1 MRQHRRHHEYRTTRT
16 RLLVQS
22 VTAGALAFTAAC
34 NSLLGVDNP
43 GRVPSSAL
51 ADPALAPTLEA
62 SALGTFE
69 CAYANYIVTAGVL
82 TMEYITS
89 NSFVNSNVWG
99 WRGNEVKTEPGSCP
113 NSRTATSLGFYTP
126 MQSARFQAED
136 AVTRINAFTDAEV
149 PNRLRILAELSAYE
163 GYSLVLLG
171 EGMCSMAVDNGPEMT
186 RDETFKLAVQKFNDA
201 LNYAK
206 QAPTSDAA
214 VTDIVNMSHV
224 GLARA
229 YLDLGDLPNAATNAQ
244 LVPAGYVR
252 ISEYSESQ
260 PVRENRVYNMN
271 VRNDFLSVGPNY
283 RGLTVGGKPDPRV
296 KVVDMGRLGQDQV
309 TRQWD
314 QQKITGN
321 GAAPINLATYAEAQL
336 IYAEAVAGTNA
347 QAAKDAI
354 NRVRAV
360 WGIAPLDGSE
370 GSDLTAVVLEE
381 RRRQFFSEGQR
392 LGDMLRKNI
401 PFPQGV
407 NLKNQLYG
415 PTTCVPLPDVETHNN
430 PNFQGK

>member
-1 MRQHRRHHEYRTTRT
+1 MRQQRRYHECRTTRPHLFVYMVAAT
-16 RLLVQS
+16 
-22 VTAGALAFTAAC
+22 ALAFTAAC

-51 ADPALAPTLEA
+51 SDPALAPTLEA

-99 WRGNEVKTEPGSCP
+99 WRGNEVKQEPGSCP
-113 NSRTATSLGFYTP
+113 TTRTATSLGFYTP

-136 AVTRINAFTDAEV
+136 AVRRINAFGDADV

-171 EGMCSMAVDNGPEMT
+171 EGMCTMAVDNGPEMT
-186 RDETFKLAVQKFNDA
+186 REETFKLAVQKFNDA
-201 LNYAK
+201 LNFAK
-206 QAPTSDAA
+206 QAPATDAA
-214 VTDIVNMSHV
+214 VTDIVNMTHV

-229 YLDLGDLPNAATNAQ
+229 YLDLNDLTNAATNAQ
-244 LVPAGYVR
+244 LVPAGYARVA
-252 ISEYSESQ
+252 EFSEST
-260 PVRENRVYNMN
+260 PIRENRVFNMT

-283 RGLTVGGKPDPRV
+283 RGLTVAGKADPRV
-296 KVVDMGRLGQDQV
+296 KVVDMGRNGQDQV
-309 TRQWD
+309 TRQWT
-314 QQKITGN
+314 QQKFVGN

-336 IYAEAVAGTNA
+336 IYAEAVAATNP
-347 QAAKDAI
+347 QGAKDAI
-354 NRVRAV
+354 NRVRALS
-360 WGIAPLDGSE
+360 GIAPLDGSE
-370 GSDLTAVVLEE
+370 GTDLTAVVLEE

-430 PNFQGK
+430 PNFQGH